1 MTLNEVPMSVRSAE
15 PGDAAPAR
23 PTASGI
29 DGFAAKSYDELLL
42 VARVALGTIFVLS
55 GYIKLTGLAAFSA
68 SLAARGVPAAWLWG
82 PVGAAVEFVGGLLV
96 VLGLGA
102 RYAALLMILFVIVAT
117 AISHRFWE
125 FADPQQFRT
134 QQSQFFK
141 NLSIIGGF
149 VFLLAVGG
157 GRFALDSLLRR

>member
-1 MTLNEVPMSVRSAE
+1 MSVRSAE
-15 PGDAAPAR
+15 RGEAAPSR
-23 PTASGI
+23 STASGI
-29 DGFAAKSYDELLL
+29 DRFAAKSYDELLL
-42 VARVALGTIFVLS
+42 VARVALGVIFVLS
-55 GYIKLTGLAAFSA
+55 GYLKLTGLAAFSA
-68 SLAARGVPAAWLWG
+68 SLTARGVPAAWLWG
-82 PVGAAVEFVGGLLV
+82 PVGAGVEFVGGVLV
-96 VLGLGA
+96 VLGLGT

-149 VFLLAVGG
+149 VFLLAAGG
-157 GRFALDSLLRR
+157 GRFTLDRLWRR